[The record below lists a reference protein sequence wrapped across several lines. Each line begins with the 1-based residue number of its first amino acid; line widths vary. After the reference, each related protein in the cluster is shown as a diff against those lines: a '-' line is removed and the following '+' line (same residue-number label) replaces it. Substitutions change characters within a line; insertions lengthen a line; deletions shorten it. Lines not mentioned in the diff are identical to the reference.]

1 MKLYS
6 QEAEE
11 AVLASIIQDYQHSAE
26 YIDKIKPEYFY
37 SDQNM
42 RIFLAIKSLHEE
54 GIAVDLTTVVD
65 KLNKQ
70 GVLSKI
76 GGAYYVSSLVELNP
90 SPAMLGYYVGILNEY
105 YQRRKLKSICNDVTT
120 QVEQQDLNVNLLK
133 ANLVDSV
140 LSLEQTEAHNGEFI
154 PPEQIVK
161 RRKEGLI
168 QRIKGFYIGTGYEEI
183 DKYLTYGF
191 APGQISVICGRPR
204 SGKSAFKCNLIRNQC
219 SKGYSILNVTPEM
232 GFDSE
237 MDRFT
242 ALESGLSIMELG
254 RIREWAKVEDGKI
267 IPEHPE
273 KIKIIKETTEQIQ
286 KWKLYFRSGVVNL
299 ATIRSDIIR
308 ILQHDRLDIV
318 YIDLFDRIAEVR
330 SEIRNKPQQITKC
343 IGYLDNLAKIYN
355 VHMCL
360 LVQLRRDVEKR
371 ADKRPTLADLK
382 ESGSFEEEA
391 WTIFSTYR
399 EALYN
404 NVLQDNK
411 IEISILKQRQGPAKS
426 IELNWDSE
434 TLLISEEEGF

>member
-90 SPAMLGYYVGILNEY
+90 SSAMLGYYVGILNEY
-105 YQRRKLKSICNDVTT
+105 YQRRKLKSICNDITT

-219 SKGYSILNVTPEM
+219 SKGYSI
-232 GFDSE
+232 
-237 MDRFT
+237 
-242 ALESGLSIMELG
+242 
-254 RIREWAKVEDGKI
+254 EWAKVEDDKI

-308 ILQHDRLDIV
+308 ILQHDKLDIV